1 MRTHKIKLYKF
12 NELSDDAKQKA
23 LEELYDINVNYE
35 WYDAVYYDAD
45 TIGLK
50 ITSFDTYK
58 KDISGSLT
66 DSMEYSI
73 KEIKTNHGESCE
85 TYRIADEYKAK
96 LKELRDIT
104 LDDDLPDLEDEL
116 EAEFEK
122 ELLQEYL
129 NILEKDYEYLTSE
142 EAILETIEA
151 NDYEFTADGK
161 LF

>member
-12 NELSDDAKQKA
+12 NELSEEAKQKA
-23 LEELYDINVNYE
+23 LEELYDINVNHDWWE
-35 WYDAVYYDAD
+35 AVYYDAD
-45 TIGLK
+45 MIGLK

-58 KDISGSLT
+58 KDIGGSLT
-66 DSMEYSI
+66 DSIEYSI

-85 TYRIADEYKAK
+85 TYRIADEYKGK
-96 LKELRDIT
+96 LKELRETT
-104 LDDDLPDLEDEL
+104 LDDDLYDAEQEL

-129 NILEKDYEYLTSE
+129 SILEKDYEYLTE
-142 EAILETIEA
+142 EKAIIETIEA

>member
-23 LEELYDINVNYE
+23 LEELYGINVD
-35 WYDAVYYDAD
+35 YDWWDTVYYDAD

-96 LKELRDIT
+96 LKELREIT

-142 EAILETIEA
+142 EAITETIEA